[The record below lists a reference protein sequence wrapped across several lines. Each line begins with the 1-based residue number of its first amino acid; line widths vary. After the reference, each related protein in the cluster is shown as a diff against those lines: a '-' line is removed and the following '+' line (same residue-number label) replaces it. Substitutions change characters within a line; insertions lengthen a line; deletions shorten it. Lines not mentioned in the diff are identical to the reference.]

1 MPAESAL
8 EWDLVYTPR
17 WLRRACYWA
26 AGVVIA
32 IHLIFGLL
40 LGISYTGV
48 GVGWSDKVGLIAVGV
63 IIACVCLLPTRAR
76 LRVGPSGVGVR
87 NLVSERVFP
96 WTEVQGLEYPEKG
109 YWAQLLLPY
118 DEHVPVMA
126 VGARD
131 GERAVEAMTAFRDL
145 QGRYAPHE

>member
-1 MPAESAL
+1 M
-8 EWDLVYTPR
+8 
-17 WLRRACYWA
+17 
-26 AGVVIA
+26 
-32 IHLIFGLL
+32 
-40 LGISYTGV
+40 
-48 GVGWSDKVGLIAVGV
+48 
-63 IIACVCLLPTRAR
+63 
-76 LRVGPSGVGVR
+76 
-87 NLVSERVFP
+87 FP